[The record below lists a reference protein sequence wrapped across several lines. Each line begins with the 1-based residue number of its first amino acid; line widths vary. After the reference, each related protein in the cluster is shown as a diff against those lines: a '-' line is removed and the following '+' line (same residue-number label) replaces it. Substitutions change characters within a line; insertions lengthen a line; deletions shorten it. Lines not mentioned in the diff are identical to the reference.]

1 MIDNHCH
8 ILYGVDDG
16 SKNLD
21 MSLAMLKKEKDSG
34 VSLVYLTPH
43 QGKDNLTGSMLKER
57 YQSFLSEVRE
67 KGIDMDIRLGAEIY
81 HYRGLK
87 KDLRSGK
94 ALTMDGT
101 KYVLVEFSTRT
112 ETNIAE
118 IVYELSVSGYIP
130 IIAHIERYP
139 YLKKQDYFDIK
150 EAGGLIQINSAAFH
164 HLWNRRLIKFLL
176 KNDLVDY
183 VATDAHNMTTRR
195 PEITDAI
202 GYLKD
207 NCPAQYLE
215 KLLYNNPQMIVEADQ
230 SYMI

>member
-1 MIDNHCH
+1 MIDMHCH

-43 QGKDNLTGSMLKER
+43 QGKDNLTGPMLKER

-81 HYRGLK
+81 YYRGLK

-112 ETNIAE
+112 ETNIPE

-183 VATDAHNMTTRR
+183 VATDAHNNLMRKVDFSFVHSYVKKKYPSLYT
-195 PEITDAI
+195 
-202 GYLKD
+202 
-207 NCPAQYLE
+207 
-215 KLLYNNPQMIVEADQ
+215 KLIDMKQLG
-230 SYMI
+230 